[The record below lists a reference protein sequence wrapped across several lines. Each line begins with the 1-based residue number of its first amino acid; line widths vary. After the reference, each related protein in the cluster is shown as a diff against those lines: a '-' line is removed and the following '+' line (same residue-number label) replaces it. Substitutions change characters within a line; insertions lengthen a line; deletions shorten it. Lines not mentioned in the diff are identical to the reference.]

1 MSSDKLPEA
10 APRNPH
16 GDFKAVE
23 AARPDFDSSASFHYT
38 KTPAPGWQY
47 GDGANTSSSASH
59 VAIDPHAAGRPAGFN
74 YKFLISAITPRPIAF
89 LSTRA
94 RDGSENLAPFSYFNM
109 INHDPPLFSVG
120 FSSGLAAPKD
130 SLRNLVETERVVINI
145 ISEPFLEA
153 ANATS
158 INAPH
163 GVSEW
168 HVAGLTPLRDTD
180 NGVARVGEAVVAIE
194 GTLVFTKEWAS
205 RATPR
210 QDVGHPRR
218 HRGHQSSG
226 PAPTPFNEG
235 GEPRRRQRPAVR
247 GPAFGRHPPNSR
259 TLAAIRADE
268 GPTLTRRWGGEA
280 YEKVQGRGQGAV
292 RPLRA
297 RGVDRLY
304 PL

>member
-1 MSSDKLPEA
+1 MSSDKVPEA
-10 APRNPH
+10 PPRNPH

-23 AARPDFDSSASFHYT
+23 AARPDFDTSASFHYT
-38 KTPAPGWQY
+38 KTPAPRWQY

-74 YKFLISAITPRPIAF
+74 YKFLISAITPRPIAL

-109 INHDPPLFSVG
+109 INHDPPLFSLG
-120 FSSGLAAPKD
+120 FSSSLAAPKD
-130 SLRNLVETERVVINI
+130 SLRNLVDTERLVINI

-163 GVSEW
+163 GLSEW

-205 RATPR
+205 RATPGKTSGTLAVIEGTKFWAR
-210 QDVGHPRR
+210 ADAVNEERNLVDPDVLRSVGRL
-218 HRGHQSSG
+218 
-226 PAPTPFNEG
+226 G
-235 GEPRRRQRPAVR
+235 GITY
-247 GPAFGRHPPNSR
+247 SR
-259 TLAAIRADE
+259 TLAAIE
-268 GPTLTRRWGGEA
+268 LTRPDFDQTLGREGHEKLKAEGKGREA
-280 YEKVQGRGQGAV
+280 EGKGQ
-292 RPLRA
+292 
-297 RGVDRLY
+297 
-304 PL
+304 